1 MGLRFTKLLIAVL
14 ILAGPQCLSQ
24 EQEGASKDFKLRGP
38 MGVIQLPG
46 PAVKAPKAIRALL
59 PRDAEVRLLQRLN
72 LNPRDTL
79 VVYDRPA
86 PGEGGD
92 LIEIRYPAVLV
103 LRQNHVVGRFSL
115 KARATDDAD
124 WVFLEAGE
132 VPLSGEKFGIA
143 LAFRSVGDGAG
154 SLFWVISPEQEKYRI
169 VLRKLIDQ
177 GRLRADQDANLEFW
191 DAGGDGECIWCP
203 HRYKILAYKWD
214 GAHFTQVR
222 KTTTCRKL
230 SPDVMTDK
238 PVELVGKPLDIEYT
252 EAQQGRKQ
260 QKGNCDPRDPTRIK
274 PAGTRRTTVKNL

>member
-1 MGLRFTKLLIAVL
+1 MGLRFTKLLMVVL

-79 VVYDRPA
+79 VVYDRPE
-86 PGEGGD
+86 PGEAGD
-92 LIEIRYPAVLV
+92 PIEIRYPVVLV

-143 LAFRSVGDGAG
+143 LAFRSLGDGAG
-154 SLFWVISPEQEKYRI
+154 SLFLVISPEQVKYRI

-191 DAGGDGECIWCP
+191 DAGDEGECIWCP

-252 EAQQGRKQ
+252 EPQQGRKQ
-260 QKGNCDPRDPTRIK
+260 QKGNCDPRDPTRKK
-274 PAGTRRTTVKNL
+274 PVRSRKAAVVS